1 MIALTEKAIEALA
14 ALRWVFDPEIGLNVV
29 DMGLIYE
36 LSVEEDAKKILVL
49 MTLST
54 QYCPM
59 GQSIVDSVKNRLEL
73 SYPGYEIEIT
83 VTFEPTWSMEMISA
97 EGQEFLNR

>member
-1 MIALTEKAIEALA
+1 MIALTDKAIEALA
-14 ALRWVFDPEIGLNVV
+14 ALRWVFDPEVGLNVV

-36 LSVEEDAKKILVL
+36 LSMEEEAKKILVL

-54 QYCPM
+54 PYCPM

-73 SYPGYEIEIT
+73 SCPGYEIAIT
-83 VTFEPTWSMEMISA
+83 VTFEPAWSMEMITA

>member
-1 MIALTEKAIEALA
+1 MIAQTEKAAEALA
-14 ALRWVFDPEIGLNVV
+14 TLRWVFDPEVGLNVV
-29 DMGLIYE
+29 DMGLIYDLQVDE
-36 LSVEEDAKKILVL
+36 KKMSVV

-59 GQSIVDSVKNRLEL
+59 GQSIFDSVKSRLEM
-73 SYPGYEIEIT
+73 SYPDYDIQIT
-83 VTFEPTWSMEMISA
+83 VTFEPAWSLEMISE

>member
-14 ALRWVFDPEIGLNVV
+14 VLRWVFDPEIGLNVV
-29 DMGLIYE
+29 ELGLIYE
-36 LSVEEDAKKILVL
+36 LSVEEAARKLKVL

-54 QYCPM
+54 QHCPM
-59 GQSIVDSVKNRLEL
+59 GQSIVDSVRGRLEL
-73 SYPGYEIEIT
+73 SYPDYEIDIQI
-83 VTFEPTWSMEMISA
+83 TFEPAWSVEMISE

>member
-1 MIALTEKAIEALA
+1 MTAQTQKAAEALA

-29 DMGLIYE
+29 DMGLIYDLQVNE
-36 LSVEEDAKKILVL
+36 KNMFVV

-59 GQSIVDSVKNRLEL
+59 GQSIFDAVKSRLEQ
-73 SYPGYEIEIT
+73 SFPDYDVQVT
-83 VTFEPTWSMEMISA
+83 VTFEPAWSLEMISE